1 MNESL
6 DDTLGFAI
14 AQTGR
19 NLNHLMFALLK
30 PFDITPEQWVVL
42 KRLGE
47 HNEISQKDL
56 ASISQKNQ
64 TTLTRILDL
73 LIGKGLVQKKMSKD
87 DRRSFLIEQTVQG
100 RRLQQEIA
108 PVVEDIY
115 QGMMNRIPED
125 QFTTFKQVLSQINQG
140 IDEAFQTKR
149 GAQKE

>member
-56 ASISQKNQ
+56 ASISQKKSNHIDKNSRSANRQ
-64 TTLTRILDL
+64 
-73 LIGKGLVQKKMSKD
+73 GVSPKK
-87 DRRSFLIEQTVQG
+87 R
-100 RRLQQEIA
+100 
-108 PVVEDIY
+108 
-115 QGMMNRIPED
+115 
-125 QFTTFKQVLSQINQG
+125 
-140 IDEAFQTKR
+140 
-149 GAQKE
+149 